1 MNDLAEKLKKARLDR
16 KLTIQQVSED
26 TAVRSYI
33 IENFENGKFN
43 FLPDVY
49 INSFIKT
56 LLKYYKISADVIP
69 EDKNIEK
76 DKNQVVEKKS
86 ELIQKNKN
94 NLNPEILSL
103 KEQFRKKEVKKVSK
117 ISLYNYIIFGLLFV
131 SIVVTIII
139 TIISLK
145 GNNENITEKKVNDNQ
160 NDTIKIEVDKQNI
173 LSYFKTGDS
182 LNLRAIAKDTAWIRV
197 IADNKKYYEQLLKK
211 GEIKEWN
218 AYEFFMVDIGN
229 VGAITLYRNNQE
241 LPLFGKP
248 GTVAKNIKITA
259 DNVTNIQSLNL
270 NYDSLN
276 PELRLKKKKRQNEEN
291 NKIIILESPI
301 EKNEDPFKKRNN

>member
-1 MNDLAEKLKKARLDR
+1 MNDLAEKLKKARLDK

-33 IENFENGKFN
+33 IENFENGNFN

-56 LLKYYKISADVIP
+56 LLKYYKISADVVS

-76 DKNQVVEKKS
+76 NKNQVVEKKT

-94 NLNPEILSL
+94 NLNPEIITL

-131 SIVVTIII
+131 SIVVAIII

-145 GNNENITEKKVNDNQ
+145 GNNENITEKKVNENQ
-160 NDTIKIEVDKQNI
+160 NDTIKIVVDKKNI
-173 LSYFKTGDS
+173 LSYFNTGDS
-182 LNLRAIAKDTAWIRV
+182 LNLRAVAKDSAWIRV

-211 GEIKEWN
+211 GETKEWN
-218 AYEFFMVDIGN
+218 ANEFFIVDIGK

-276 PELRLKKKKRQNEEN
+276 SELRLKKKKKQNEEN

-301 EKNEDPFKKRNN
+301 EKNEDPFKKKK

>member
-1 MNDLAEKLKKARLDR
+1 MNDLAEKLKKARLE
-16 KLTIQQVSED
+16 KNLTIQQVSED
-26 TAVRSYI
+26 TSIRSYI
-33 IENFENGKFN
+33 IENFEKGNFN
-43 FLPDVY
+43 FMTDVY

-56 LLKYYKISADVIP
+56 LLNYYKISADVVS
-69 EDKNIEK
+69 EDKNIKK
-76 DKNQVVEKKS
+76 DKNQVEEKKS
-86 ELIQKNKN
+86 ELTEKNNN
-94 NLNPEILSL
+94 NLNPEIITL
-103 KEQFRKKEVKKVSK
+103 KEQFRKKEVKKVSR
-117 ISLYNYIIFGLLFV
+117 ISLYNYIIFGLLIV
-131 SIVVTIII
+131 GIVVAIII

-145 GNNENITEKKVNDNQ
+145 GNNENITEKKVYENK
-160 NDTIKIEVDKQNI
+160 NDTVKIEVDKKNI
-173 LSYFKTGDS
+173 LSYFNSGDS
-182 LNLRAIAKDTAWIRV
+182 LNLRAVAKDTAWIRV

-211 GEIKEWN
+211 GETKEWN

-259 DNVTNIQSLNL
+259 DNVTNIQSLNI

-276 PELRLKKKKRQNEEN
+276 PETRFKKKKKQNEEE

-301 EKNEDPFKKRNN
+301 ENSQDPFKKRNN

>member
-197 IADNKKYYEQLLKK
+197 ISDNKKYYEQLLKK
-211 GEIKEWN
+211 GETKEWN